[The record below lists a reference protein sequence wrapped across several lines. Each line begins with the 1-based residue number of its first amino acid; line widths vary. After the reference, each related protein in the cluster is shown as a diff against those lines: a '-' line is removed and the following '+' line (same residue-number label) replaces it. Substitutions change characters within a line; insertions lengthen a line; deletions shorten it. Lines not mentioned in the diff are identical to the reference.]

1 MILGLDN
8 QTKFVEMSGG
18 RCLKDIIIFD
28 GAFGTY
34 YTGLYGREEYPESAN
49 IRHPER
55 VQGIHREYIA
65 SGANAIKTNT
75 FAANPATIS
84 DFELLRETVKSGYH
98 IAMAAA
104 SESVRVF
111 ADIGPI
117 VSEDAAADYLTVA
130 KIFLDEGASCFLFE
144 TLSEISALEPTIQY
158 IKENIPNATI
168 ITSFAVTQDGY
179 TRSGEYYQTLFRKA
193 DAMGADYVGL
203 NCICGPA
210 HMLNL
215 ISKTDTEQ
223 YAVIAMPNAG
233 YPSVINGRT
242 VYVDNPAY
250 FSHKLYDIYCC
261 GVQAIGGCCG
271 TTPRH
276 IKETVERIRTDDGN
290 REKTVHQATE
300 RAVAQTSFSSKSGY
314 PIIAVEIGAPVDTDI
329 GFVLEAAHTIKR
341 AGADF
346 ITIPDSPLA
355 KTRANSMMIAA
366 KIQREADIAVI
377 PHVCCRD
384 RNQIAIKG
392 DLIAGSIEGVR
403 HILAITGDPIS
414 QTDRDFAKNVF
425 GFNSY
430 QLIHFIHE
438 LNAEVFAQAP
448 YHICAALNS
457 GSANFT
463 AELNRAKEKRLNGA
477 DCFFTQPLFSEQNIE
492 NYRLAKKTLDCPVMA
507 GIMPLA
513 GYRNALFLNNE
524 VPGIDIPEEIITKL
538 ADKTGEASKQVCLS
552 YSRSIIDRVAE
563 DCDGYYIMTPLK
575 KIDFSEELIRYIN
588 EKIR

>member
-117 VSEDAAADYLTVA
+117 VSDAAAADYLTVA

-193 DAMGADYVGL
+193 
-203 NCICGPA
+203 
-210 HMLNL
+210 
-215 ISKTDTEQ
+215 
-223 YAVIAMPNAG
+223 
-233 YPSVINGRT
+233 
-242 VYVDNPAY
+242 
-250 FSHKLYDIYCC
+250 
-261 GVQAIGGCCG
+261 
-271 TTPRH
+271 
-276 IKETVERIRTDDGN
+276 VERRGLLFYT
-290 REKTVHQATE
+290 
-300 RAVAQTSFSSKSGY
+300 
-314 PIIAVEIGAPVDTDI
+314 
-329 GFVLEAAHTIKR
+329 AA
-341 AGADF
+341 
-346 ITIPDSPLA
+346 
-355 KTRANSMMIAA
+355 
-366 KIQREADIAVI
+366 
-377 PHVCCRD
+377 
-384 RNQIAIKG
+384 
-392 DLIAGSIEGVR
+392 
-403 HILAITGDPIS
+403 
-414 QTDRDFAKNVF
+414 
-425 GFNSY
+425 
-430 QLIHFIHE
+430 
-438 LNAEVFAQAP
+438 
-448 YHICAALNS
+448 
-457 GSANFT
+457 
-463 AELNRAKEKRLNGA
+463 
-477 DCFFTQPLFSEQNIE
+477 FF
-492 NYRLAKKTLDCPVMA
+492 
-507 GIMPLA
+507 
-513 GYRNALFLNNE
+513 
-524 VPGIDIPEEIITKL
+524 
-538 ADKTGEASKQVCLS
+538 
-552 YSRSIIDRVAE
+552 
-563 DCDGYYIMTPLK
+563 
-575 KIDFSEELIRYIN
+575 
-588 EKIR
+588 